1 MADFRS
7 QIPAWIRTTRLTSG
21 LILFT
26 YVLTHFLNHACGLIS
41 LAAMDAVLRVNGGFW
56 QSAVGRPLLYYA
68 LLIHLLLAL
77 WSLYQRPSLNMS
89 GRQVLRMVLG
99 LSIPFLAVQHVVN
112 TRVAGMLYGVHPTY
126 ALELLSFWVVNP
138 MNSLLQT
145 TLLLVVWWHGCLGLK
160 FVLELRPW
168 YPRAKLW
175 LFAAAVMLP
184 TLALLGFC
192 EGGQAVRAL
201 AHDPAWVASV
211 KATAHAP
218 SPAQKAELFRIRDDL
233 WMAMAGLLGLTLIAR
248 RLRWG
253 LRAWHGSVLITYPDG
268 RQVKSLPGASV
279 LDASRMADIPHASI
293 CGGQG
298 RCSTCRIRVLEGDC
312 QAPPASPDELS
323 VLRRV
328 GAGPTVRLACQF
340 RPEGA
345 VSVMP
350 LLPAHAEA
358 KDGFARP
365 AQFQGAERE
374 IAILFADIRGFTQLS
389 EHKLPYDVVFMLNR
403 YFAEMG
409 AAVEEAGGRV
419 DKFMGDGVMALF
431 GLEGTPETACGQA
444 LAAAKDMVRRL
455 EGLNSAL
462 AHDLAEPLRI
472 GIGIHCGPAIVG
484 EMGYGATL
492 GLTAIGDAVN
502 TASRLEALC
511 KPYQCQLVVSQHAAE
526 RSGLDLSMYP
536 RHSLDIRGRADA
548 LAAYTVARADEFFV
562 QRPLSGL
569 SSS

>member
-21 LILFT
+21 LILFA
-26 YVLTHFLNHACGLIS
+26 YVLSHFLNHACGLIS
-41 LAAMDAVLRVNGGFW
+41 LAAMEAALRVNGGFW

-77 WSLYQRPSLNMS
+77 WSLYRRPSLKMP
-89 GRQVLRMVLG
+89 GRQVLRLVLG
-99 LSIPFLAVQHVVN
+99 LSIPFLAIQHVVN
-112 TRVAGMLYGVHPTY
+112 TRVANMVYGVHPDY
-126 ALELLSFWVVNP
+126 ALELLSFWVITP
-138 MNSLLQT
+138 MNAVLQT

-160 FVLELRPW
+160 FVFELRPW

-175 LFAAAVMLP
+175 LFALAVMIP
-184 TLALLGFC
+184 TLALLGFY
-192 EGGQAVRAL
+192 EGGQTVKAL
-201 AHDPAWVASV
+201 AHDPAWVAWV
-211 KATAHAP
+211 KTATHAP
-218 SPAQKAELFRIRDDL
+218 DPAQKAELFQIRDDL
-233 WMAMAGLLGLTLIAR
+233 WMIMAGLLGLTLVAR

-253 LRAWHGSVLITYPDG
+253 LRAWRGVVLITYPDG
-268 RQVKSLPGASV
+268 RQVKAPPGATV
-279 LDASRMADIPHASI
+279 LDASRSADIPHASI

-298 RCSTCRIRVLEGDC
+298 RCSTCRIRVTEGDC
-312 QAPPASPDELS
+312 QAPPASPDEVA
-323 VLRRV
+323 VLHRV
-328 GAGPTVRLACQF
+328 AAGPNVRLACQF
-340 RPEGA
+340 RPLGP

-350 LLPAHAEA
+350 LLPANAEA

-365 AQFQGAERE
+365 ALFQGAERE
-374 IAILFADIRGFTQLS
+374 IAILFADIRGFTKLS
-389 EHKLPYDVVFMLNR
+389 ENKLPYDVVFMLNR

-431 GLEGTPETACGQA
+431 GLEGTPEEACLQA
-444 LAAAKDMVRRL
+444 LAASKDMVRRL
-455 EGLNSAL
+455 EGLNLAL
-462 AHDLAEPLRI
+462 AHDLPEPLRI
-472 GIGIHCGPAIVG
+472 GIGVHCGPAIVG

-511 KPYQCQLVVSQHAAE
+511 KPYHCQLVVSQHAAE

-536 RHSLDIRGRADA
+536 KHSLEIRGRADA
-548 LAAYTVARADEFFV
+548 LAAYTVDRADQFFGV
-562 QRPLSGL
+562 QVSEA
-569 SSS
+569 SV